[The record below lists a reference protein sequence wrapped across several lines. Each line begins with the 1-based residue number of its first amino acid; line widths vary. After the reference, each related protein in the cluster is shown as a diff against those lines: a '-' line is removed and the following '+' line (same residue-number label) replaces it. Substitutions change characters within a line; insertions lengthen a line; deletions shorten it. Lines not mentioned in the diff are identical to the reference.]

1 MYVVALG
8 EQQPAR
14 ARQDQRGVVAFCCKW
29 FDEGA
34 LVEAVDFEDLAVV
47 QVMESALKDLK
58 EEEMAVV
65 EGNAPENT
73 LEKALEGREGPE
85 Q

>member
-1 MYVVALG
+1 M
-8 EQQPAR
+8 
-14 ARQDQRGVVAFCCKW
+14 
-29 FDEGA
+29 
-34 LVEAVDFEDLAVV
+34 EAVDFEDLVVV
-47 QVMESALKDLK
+47 QVMESALEDLG

-65 EGNAPENT
+65 EGNAPENA